1 MTTDFLITISTA
13 DGIKEVARTIKSKD
27 DLLDERIIEKSEIEC
42 VFWKK
47 YDINWVIVTE

>member
-1 MTTDFLITISTA
+1 MTTDFLITISTE

-27 DLLDERIIEKSEIEC
+27 DLLDKRILEKFEIER

-47 YDINWVIVTE
+47 RNID